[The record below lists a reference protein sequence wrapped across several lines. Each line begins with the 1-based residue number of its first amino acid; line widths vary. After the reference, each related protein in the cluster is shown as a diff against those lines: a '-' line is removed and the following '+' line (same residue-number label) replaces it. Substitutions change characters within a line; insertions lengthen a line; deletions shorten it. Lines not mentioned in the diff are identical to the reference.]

1 MRLVYTL
8 LLPLAMSGCSSTGIV
23 STGPDTYMTA
33 RNGGRPSGLGA
44 QISAQLYREATA
56 YCVEQQ
62 KQFVKLALIEQDHR
76 WFVRPPS
83 ARLEFRCAAPGD
95 PALVAK

>member
-44 QISAQLYREATA
+44 QISAQLYREAHTLLKGFGVNMVGRGQILNRKA
-56 YCVEQQ
+56 KRFSEYLEGLR
-62 KQFVKLALIEQDHR
+62 VKK
-76 WFVRPPS
+76 
-83 ARLEFRCAAPGD
+83 APR
-95 PALVAK
+95 